1 MNNAV
6 AMIFV
11 TVAWVIF
18 LAGMLIV
25 AIRDVITDVRNE
37 MQRLKLDHTMALIR
51 EEEKGFARGVE
62 QGRLYFESELAKI
75 KLAKVEPQSVLIA
88 KNARLT
94 EQMNDLRS
102 AFYVNM
108 LRCYPT
114 KTHQEISDAI
124 EAATTGRVAAKPG
137 HLTEHHDS
145 ASM

>member
-1 MNNAV
+1 MNNQTKPPHGWTC
-6 AMIFV
+6 FHCGETFT
-11 TVAWVIF
+11 TVGA
-18 LAGMLIV
+18 AG
-25 AIRDVITDVRNE
+25 
-37 MQRLKLDHTMALIR
+37 DHFGNFQYTEPACRIKNGN
-51 EEEKGFARGVE
+51 EKGLLMAFRKME
-62 QGRLYFESELAKI
+62 DELRI
-75 KLAKVEPQSVLIA
+75 LRDVLIA